1 MKFSTTIP
9 RVPRPVGHLRK
20 RRKHQDDDP
29 LIPITFACIFKR
41 KATRKFRKTS
51 PIKVLID
58 SGASGSI
65 INKSNI
71 LDNKYYQ
78 GKPTEWDTTA
88 GRIATTGRCE
98 LEFGLP
104 EFSNTRRIKHNF
116 HVMSTV
122 IPGYD
127 MIIDRDLM

>member
-1 MKFSTTIP
+1 MTT
-9 RVPRPVGHLRK
+9 
-20 RRKHQDDDP
+20 
-29 LIPITFACIFKR
+29 
-41 KATRKFRKTS
+41 
-51 PIKVLID
+51 PIKVLVD
-58 SGASGSI
+58 SGASSSI
-65 INKSNI
+65 INKCNT
-71 LDNKYYQ
+71 LDNKCYQ
-78 GKPTEWDTTA
+78 GKSTEWDTTA

-127 MIIDRDLM
+127 TIIGRDLMQHMKLDIMFSTSTLVWFENG